1 MGAAA
6 SAMYQT
12 EQPDN
17 RASAMYQT
25 EQPDNREAFPEL
37 FVSSNEHQKTTTCLT
52 NDKRKPVPD
61 IGNFF

>member
-12 EQPDN
+12 EQPD
-17 RASAMYQT
+17 AMYQT